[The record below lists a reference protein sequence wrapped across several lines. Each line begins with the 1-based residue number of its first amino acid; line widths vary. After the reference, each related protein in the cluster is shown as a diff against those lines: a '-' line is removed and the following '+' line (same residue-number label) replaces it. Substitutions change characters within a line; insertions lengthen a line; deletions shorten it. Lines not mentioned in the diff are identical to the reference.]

1 MKNFID
7 LFSGAGGMSCG
18 LERVGM
24 NCLLGIDFDQSSLK
38 TFQANHPH
46 SQTILG
52 DLRQITTESIQEII
66 GNQTIDLICGGPPCQ
81 GFSTIGTNDKQDHRN
96 FLFFEF
102 LRIVKAF
109 KPNFI
114 ILENVTGLLAKRND
128 STLALMINSFNQLG
142 YTVDVKVLSAHHYGV
157 PQARRRTIL
166 LGNRFGVNNIYPE
179 KKFKDSEK
187 DPDYLPL
194 PHTVEWAFNT
204 LLEFE
209 GQTFNHDLKTAEIK
223 NELERKRIHYIP
235 EGQGIRYERDQLA
248 YLPPPLWYDI
258 DWKNIREER
267 FRETKLKRLNRYSHS
282 GTINT
287 SKTTYYHPTEDRYL
301 TPREAAAIQ
310 SFPSNYIFYGTLS
323 QQWRQ
328 IGNAVPPLL
337 AASVGEAI
345 LKLDK
350 LKNNLEK
357 CYSIS
362 DFKTVRSSAFSY
374 RFKETTTEQQH

>member
-18 LERVGM
+18 LEMVGM

-38 TFQANHPH
+38 TFQANHRT

-52 DLRQITTESIQEII
+52 DLREITVELIQEKI

-102 LRIVKAF
+102 LRMVKAF

-114 ILENVTGLLAKRND
+114 ILENVTGLLSKRNE
-128 STLALMINSFNQLG
+128 STLALIINSFNQLG

-187 DPDYLPL
+187 DPDSLPL

-248 YLPPPLWYDI
+248 YLPPSLWYDI

-267 FRETKLKRLNRYSHS
+267 FRETKLKRLARYSHS

-287 SKTTYYHPTEDRYL
+287 NKTTYYHPTEDRYL

-345 LKLDK
+345 LKLDN
-350 LKNNLEK
+350 LKNILEK

-362 DFKTVRSSAFSY
+362 DFKTVRSDAFNY
-374 RFKETTTEQQH
+374 RFKEKITEQQH